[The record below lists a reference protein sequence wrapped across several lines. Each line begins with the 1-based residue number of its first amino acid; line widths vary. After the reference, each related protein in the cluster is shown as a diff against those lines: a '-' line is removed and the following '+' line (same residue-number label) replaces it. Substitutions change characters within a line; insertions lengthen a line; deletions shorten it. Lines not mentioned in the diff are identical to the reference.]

1 MREGEKAT
9 IFCVLHGL
17 KAAAGQ
23 LHGRVLKLKLGAAI
37 QVEDARAVGW
47 EVANGGDLNGSLVLQ
62 PSFRLSLGGRV
73 LLGAVVGGRG
83 LRAGIL
89 DHASGLLDSGR
100 LKGIGSSLGSLV
112 GVETLGEERALARG
126 RGEAGAAVDGS
137 SEAGRSVGDLD
148 GWALS
153 LLAGDESLNVGVHG
167 GNARVTLLN
176 NVVCLHA
183 LGALHHGG
191 VVEVGNIDAVSL
203 GELLHVV
210 VLHVGAIVGEG
221 SSSVNVMDLAT
232 GGSLAGD
239 DAVDGPVHG
248 RLGGAGRF
256 THVRV

>member
-1 MREGEKAT
+1 M
-9 IFCVLHGL
+9 FLHGL

-37 QVEDARAVGW
+37 QVKDARAVCW
-47 EVANGGDLNGSLVLQ
+47 EVANGGHLDGSLVLQ

-73 LLGAVVGGRG
+73 LVCAIVGGG
-83 LRAGIL
+83 SLRASVL
-89 DHASGLLDSGR
+89 DHASGLLDTGR

-112 GVETLGEERALARG
+112 GVETLGEKRALTRG

-137 SEAGRSVGDLD
+137 SEAGRSVRDLD

-153 LLAGDESLNVGVHG
+153 LLAGDEGLNVGVHG
-167 GNARVTLLN
+167 GNARVTLFN

-183 LGALHHGG
+183 WGALHHGG
-191 VVEVGNIDAVSL
+191 VVEIGNIDTVSL
-203 GELLHVV
+203 GKLLHVV

-221 SSSVNVMDLAT
+221 SSSVNVVDLAIW
-232 GGSLAGD
+232 GSLAGD

-248 RLGGAGRF
+248 RLGSAGRF